1 MTQLILDPL
10 DSKCSPLQLVCV
22 TLDQQLQTLIA
33 QAPADGQTP
42 QALQRIAPILRQL
55 AESLPELHYY
65 IAQSPE
71 GNWESVTLQHR
82 QTPHLTKTVIYAY
95 ATPTQAEANTAAG
108 RVVAEIS
115 VIALLFQL
123 LALEPV
129 DSIIFVPRHSQAP
142 SQELQRQDL
151 QQQIYQALSIPP
163 DLA

>member
-1 MTQLILDPL
+1 M
-10 DSKCSPLQLVCV
+10 

-42 QALQRIAPILRQL
+42 QALQTIAPILRKV
-55 AESLPELHYY
+55 AEGLPELSYY
-65 IAQSPE
+65 ICQSPQ

-82 QTPHLTKTVIYAY
+82 QAPHRTKKVIYAY
-95 ATPTQAEANTAAG
+95 ATPTQAAEKAASDLIVG
-108 RVVAEIS
+108 EIPL
-115 VIALLFQL
+115 IALLFQL

-129 DSIIFVPRHSQAP
+129 DSIIFVPRAPQAP

-151 QQQIYQALSIPP
+151 QQQISQALSLPP

>member
-1 MTQLILDPL
+1 M
-10 DSKCSPLQLVCV
+10 

-42 QALQRIAPILRQL
+42 QALQTIAPILRKI
-55 AESLPELHYY
+55 AESLPELNYY
-65 IAQSPE
+65 ICQSPQ

-82 QTPHLTKTVIYAY
+82 HLPDLSRNVIYAY
-95 ATPTQAEANTAAG
+95 ATSGQAERAAAAG
-108 RVVAEIS
+108 RVVGEIP

-123 LALEPV
+123 IALEPV
-129 DSIIFVPRHSQAP
+129 DSIIFVPRTPQAP

-151 QQQIYQALSIPP
+151 QQQIYQALSLPA